1 MVKPSG
7 LRKQMSGKCLGY
19 NFLPLILI
27 LEGALF
33 HFRRSFTNRIPFVHS
48 LSTPVSFHR
57 ERGSGFLPDELE
69 EFLNAYLC
77 PFLFHFNLGSTAPPK
92 VSMDGFDLQGMVCYK
107 PVKIRQWAFLDVI
120 SVSRG
125 RPSNI
130 FKWYIYKILFS

>member
-7 LRKQMSGKCLGY
+7 LRKQMSWKCLGY

-77 PFLFHFNLGSTAPPK
+77 PFLFHFNLGSTD
-92 VSMDGFDLQGMVCYK
+92 ST
-107 PVKIRQWAFLDVI
+107 
-120 SVSRG
+120 
-125 RPSNI
+125 PS
-130 FKWYIYKILFS
+130 ILFLHAVGLQCWAPVGRGCGRQAGSTGVACGEAYNGDTSKPHI